1 MRFSDIVAERLSLV
15 KESRRKAFLG
25 RYLIE
30 SRGVCECVELLVLI
44 CEENFKIRI
53 FSEKQQI
60 VCKTASLDGGRFC
73 GYF

>member
-1 MRFSDIVAERLSLV
+1 MRFSDIDVERLSLAN
-15 KESRRKAFLG
+15 ESRRKAILV
-25 RYLIE
+25 RYLAGSKGVRECIE
-30 SRGVCECVELLVLI
+30 RIGLR

-53 FSEKQQI
+53 ISEKQQI